1 MPVQLVDWNSTGCTQ
16 TSEMD
21 RQTPCP
27 STLLSPDI
35 CGHALRYSMAAGETH
50 THTHVSALAS
60 SFFNRSW
67 MWVWQKILVTIR
79 FLNTQQ
85 PEISSD
91 TQWIRSILGIARLCC
106 IVKLHCSLG
115 SADATWAQSSTHA
128 PPLPPAH
135 HAARDLRADSRSVA
149 GRAVFWVL
157 LLLLL
162 YVYCFLLLRRYNGLI
177 TENRG
182 TTLSCH
188 CSSRGSVL
196 T

>member
-1 MPVQLVDWNSTGCTQ
+1 MLPLPSLGDIYASSVGGLELHRMHTTL
-16 TSEMD
+16 EMA

-60 SFFNRSW
+60 SFFNCSW

-85 PEISSD
+85 PEISSN
-91 TQWIRSILGIARLCC
+91 TQWIWSILDIARLCC

-115 SADATWAQSSTHA
+115 SADATWAQSTTYA
-128 PPLPPAH
+128 PPPPH
-135 HAARDLRADSRSVA
+135 TMQPETSGRIPDLWREEQCFGFVVA
-149 GRAVFWVL
+149 FT
-157 LLLLL
+157 
-162 YVYCFLLLRRYNGLI
+162 LRILF
-177 TENRG
+177 
-182 TTLSCH
+182 
-188 CSSRGSVL
+188 SSPEEI
-196 T
+196 